1 VELALN
7 MLSAFNTQGDAIL
20 SEARGSN
27 APYRVRNN
35 TGSSIRIW
43 SDTQWNEKVNDQ
55 NAMLLENGKSIDWRF
70 EDWKTMRE
78 VCPYLCDTLIFEVPT
93 ILQHVSSAGTSR
105 LGVQFVGKPWDDV
118 RSIPVD
124 RAGEHIFSLRPR
136 TEQYVERISCDVT
149 VEDNIKVVTLRSTY
163 TVHNETLYP
172 LEVLLVDDAGQP
184 VVKAAQKI
192 GQCSS

>member
-1 VELALN
+1 VLKYAKLGCIFLFDVDFAIQVSKTVPESTVAVTLSADERVDFNISTTFVELALN

-43 SDTQWNEKVNDQ
+43 SDTQWNDKVNDQ

-93 ILQHVSSAGTSR
+93 IL
-105 LGVQFVGKPWDDV
+105 
-118 RSIPVD
+118 
-124 RAGEHIFSLRPR
+124 
-136 TEQYVERISCDVT
+136 
-149 VEDNIKVVTLRSTY
+149 
-163 TVHNETLYP
+163 
-172 LEVLLVDDAGQP
+172 
-184 VVKAAQKI
+184 
-192 GQCSS
+192 

>member
-1 VELALN
+1 
-7 MLSAFNTQGDAIL
+7 
-20 SEARGSN
+20 
-27 APYRVRNN
+27 
-35 TGSSIRIW
+35 
-43 SDTQWNEKVNDQ
+43 
-55 NAMLLENGKSIDWRF
+55 
-70 EDWKTMRE
+70 
-78 VCPYLCDTLIFEVPT
+78 
-93 ILQHVSSAGTSR
+93 VSSAGTSR

-192 GQCSS
+192 GQCGSQMTGCWMLSTTFAVPGETYSLPIDSVARHHIRVQPDRKSFSLPQWLTLTLRDRWLRLQVVLCAQEQRVDFEKGPLRQVCA